1 MDINTVTISLEE
13 YERLKEIEERYNI
26 TNVKVL
32 YEQMDEWK
40 QKAEDNK
47 RILESWTKGFDRS
60 VKNEMRY
67 FLEWLHRHL
76 HSNCNKFGLLSK
88 KKLEKLLVKNN
99 NVEDYINNK
108 ETFFDWVTE
117 NMKG

>member
-13 YERLKEIEERYNI
+13 YERLKGIEERYNT

-47 RILESWTKGFDRS
+47 RILESWAKGFDRS
-60 VKNEMRY
+60 AKSERRSLVK
-67 FLEWLHRHL
+67 WLHHYL
-76 HSNCNKFGLLSK
+76 HGHCNKLGLLSK
-88 KKLEKLLVKNN
+88 KKLETLLVNN
-99 NVEDYINNK
+99 KEVEDYIENK
-108 ETFFDWVTE
+108 ETFFDWAIK
-117 NMKG
+117 N